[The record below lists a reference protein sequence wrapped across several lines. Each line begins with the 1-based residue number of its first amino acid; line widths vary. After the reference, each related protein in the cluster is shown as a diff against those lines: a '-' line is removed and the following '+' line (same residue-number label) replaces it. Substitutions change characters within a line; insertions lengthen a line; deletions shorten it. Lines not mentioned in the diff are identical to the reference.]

1 MEKTLAVTW
10 SGLVLLWISTSSGL
24 KVETDP
30 FDSMPMG
37 STANLTMRLSF
48 DKATEEEANWPRDR
62 LAMMTFNTTDEES
75 WAIQILNVTLEFTFD
90 QIRQRRSQSAMIK
103 ERQYRCFLD
112 FFTGEKLLHQRD
124 SRRGG
129 YISTITH
136 S

>member
-103 ERQYRCFLD
+103 ERQSRCFLD
-112 FFTGEKLLHQRD
+112 FLRTKIFC
-124 SRRGG
+124 
-129 YISTITH
+129 ISVIHAAVATYLQ
-136 S
+136 